1 MRKLSIKCM
10 TSITMM
16 KLKKK
21 NIFIILMS
29 VFILMT
35 ATPDILVP
43 AASAGIRLWG
53 LKVVPGLI
61 MGLIFVGCLDY
72 YMPQSSAY
80 GTFLV
85 ILCSLLCGFPTGA
98 LNCIQYSRRHNNNS
112 FIADIMPYCNTSSPG
127 FTINYIYYGLLSD
140 YINIR
145 AFLICTY
152 MPVILLILCEWFK
165 KRINTSRDIKHINMS
180 KNKQHLTI
188 PQNNK
193 KNSDY
198 QKQSHTTPTNMNFSD
213 ILNNSIGKTACSI
226 LKLGGYIIIFS
237 CISAYIECFAYNSPT
252 AGVLLCGVLE
262 ITNGMYMAAGLQLSS
277 YIKVIIILIIN
288 AFGGISTLM
297 QTCGIIKDNLGYSI
311 DTRQYIKS
319 KLKLVLCTLLV
330 TYITRKCGLI

>member
-193 KNSDY
+193 KHRLSKAKPHPPHQY
-198 QKQSHTTPTNMNFSD
+198 EFFRHIKQF
-213 ILNNSIGKTACSI
+213 
-226 LKLGGYIIIFS
+226 Y
-237 CISAYIECFAYNSPT
+237 
-252 AGVLLCGVLE
+252 
-262 ITNGMYMAAGLQLSS
+262 
-277 YIKVIIILIIN
+277 
-288 AFGGISTLM
+288 
-297 QTCGIIKDNLGYSI
+297 
-311 DTRQYIKS
+311 R
-319 KLKLVLCTLLV
+319 
-330 TYITRKCGLI
+330 

>member
-1 MRKLSIKCM
+1 
-10 TSITMM
+10 
-16 KLKKK
+16 
-21 NIFIILMS
+21 
-29 VFILMT
+29 
-35 ATPDILVP
+35 
-43 AASAGIRLWG
+43 
-53 LKVVPGLI
+53 
-61 MGLIFVGCLDY
+61 
-72 YMPQSSAY
+72 
-80 GTFLV
+80 
-85 ILCSLLCGFPTGA
+85 
-98 LNCIQYSRRHNNNS
+98 
-112 FIADIMPYCNTSSPG
+112 
-127 FTINYIYYGLLSD
+127 
-140 YINIR
+140 
-145 AFLICTY
+145 
-152 MPVILLILCEWFK
+152 
-165 KRINTSRDIKHINMS
+165 MS

-193 KNSDY
+193 KNTDY